1 MTTRVPE
8 EASAGMRQMA
18 RMLRDMFVA
27 LRQEGFTRDEAVAII
42 GQTVQAS
49 MLSEKAKGDDDD

>member
-1 MTTRVPE
+1 MTRVPE
-8 EASAGMRQMA
+8 EASAGMRTLA
-18 RMLRDMFVA
+18 RMLRDMYVA

-49 MLSEKAKGDDDD
+49 MLTQTEDNDD